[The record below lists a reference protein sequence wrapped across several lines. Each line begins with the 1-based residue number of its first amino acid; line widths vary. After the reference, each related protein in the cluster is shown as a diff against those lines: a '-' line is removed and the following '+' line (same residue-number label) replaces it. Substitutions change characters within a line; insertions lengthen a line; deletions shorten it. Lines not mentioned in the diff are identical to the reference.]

1 MNSTLGANF
10 VAEVCETGERMSD
23 GFEEKMRTDEGY

>member
-10 VAEVCETGERMSD
+10 VAEVCEAGEWMSD
-23 GFEEKMRTDEGY
+23 GFEEKIRTDEGY